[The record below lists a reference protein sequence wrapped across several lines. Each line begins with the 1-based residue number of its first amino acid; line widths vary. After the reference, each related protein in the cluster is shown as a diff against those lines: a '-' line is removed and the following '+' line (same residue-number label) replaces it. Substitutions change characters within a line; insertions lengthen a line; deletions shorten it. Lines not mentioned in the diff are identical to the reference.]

1 MNILVQTVSAC
12 LPAVDTEDA
21 ELRRLLTQY
30 GIDSRRMSRLS
41 RLALLGAL
49 PLRGRLPSD
58 CGITLVS
65 PFGSPHSFRKMCGKL
80 AQQQPSPLDFT
91 AHLHNAAPFHAAAA
105 LGLNGSSRFLT
116 ADAATWPQALY
127 LAAAQLQ
134 QQPQTAQLVGWA
146 YERQHEGETE
156 GSIWWLLTQA
166 GQNGHCGGQTFS
178 GCLNLSDGLKAS
190 ADTPFSDGL
199 KPPAAFF
206 PAVAAAH
213 RTLGESGQLLLPAD
227 GAFPPLYL
235 QAAAPFS

>member
-49 PLRGRLPSD
+49 PLRGRLSSD

-105 LGLNGSSRFLT
+105 LGLNGSSRFLA

-156 GSIWWLLTQA
+156 GSIWWLLTPARQDA
-166 GQNGHCGGQTFS
+166 YGQTDSGSLNMDADLPFS
-178 GCLNLSDGLKAS
+178 GSLNI
-190 ADTPFSDGL
+190 
-199 KPPAAFF
+199 PAAFF

-213 RTLGESGQLLLPAD
+213 RLLGENGQLLLAAD
-227 GAFPPLYL
+227 GLFPPLYL